1 MDKIIDSKALKANL
15 EQLGNVKIV
24 IPDEHLWF
32 LNLSKDYWGIYKR
45 TEEFLLEFHHPYSN
59 REDIVENLNKLAI
72 GDFWVFKKS
81 SEPDKAI
88 DIILNVFDTLLG
100 EDLSNVLLK
109 QLVYNYLNFF
119 STNES
124 EFVEDEILFKNYI
137 DILDKH
143 FKDKYF
149 SYIGN
154 IRYFL
159 KIFNSADKATTNSN
173 IRKFAFQFLHKLI
186 LKNISFWQETTD
198 IEQWYKDKL
207 SVMSDDYWETVRT
220 LGKDFFHNYHEN
232 VIKTKTIQELCN
244 NAFTFSDII
253 EAFRKKIDDFVK
265 CTEQFCYIFYL
276 LHLPGMVHHRDYL
289 LLDLNNSIKKVA
301 KEANED
307 QIIESIDELF
317 TIFADFKHSHIGL
330 ILDSILTLSKE
341 IINTKSNRLIHYL
354 EIQMI
359 KFGFVNPGISYLT
372 DEWELKVNPNH
383 IKNIRVWLEI
393 IEYNPEMM
401 KKLLSALIINLRIGG
416 IFIFDT
422 NLFQKDVTQLLNTTI
437 SPIYKQIKQLT
448 RIFPV
453 YFNEI
458 GAEGVLR
465 DVSTKIDEM
474 SSRNDKLIHFLRKQI
489 HTEGNNSHIQMT
501 YRIITFWHDLKID
514 NLKKAVP
521 QNVIDNIEIDGH
533 WVQGVHEAL
542 TKVCCKNKLSL
553 DAFLSLENPEK
564 LLDKIDHTNKD
575 NLTRISLIIELYKLL
590 VEKYSFE
597 TNNIIEIIKRHPFV
611 STEEILQLELLL
623 EKEDNLEALSFIFT
637 LMKKLNQIIFDPVYS
652 EGWDNIYYKRHI
664 AVGIPSMYGKYHEKK
679 FEALGLT
686 FRLERI
692 ASVLVGKI
700 IKSLNT
706 EYFTAKT
713 LNHIFTVISLLREG
727 LSLDGIYDQGFDS
740 KLKMYQYS
748 LKSGSFTINQ
758 YINLFEFM
766 ETGVREI
773 TNKYFIRPYEK
784 LLEIIVPQ
792 YIKGKKVNNPLEL
805 KKIII
810 QKSEVFYR
818 ELLSSAFLIQSLD
831 NFIGKVLTNLRK
843 MSENLSIEEVHSIM
857 TYNPELAF
865 SPLYAETP
873 VVDNQVYIGSK
884 AYYLKSLYL
893 LGYPVP
899 PGFVI
904 TTEIFRRI
912 NFIPKL
918 KSLSK
923 EIDNFI
929 KSHVLQLEKMAG
941 LKFGDPQKPLLLS
954 VRSGAAMS
962 MPGAMNTFLNVGLND
977 EITETLSKQPN
988 FGWTSWDCYRRLLQ
1002 TWGMSFGINRN
1013 EFDQIM
1019 EDYKQKYNIS
1029 QKLDFPNNIM
1039 RDMAYSYKQLL
1050 IDNNVTFESNP
1061 YLQLKQAILS
1071 VFRSWST
1078 ERAIVY
1084 REHLQIDEEWGTAV
1098 TVQQMVFGNIHLESG
1113 SGVFFTRDIQDNT
1126 PTMHVTGDFSFL
1138 SQGED
1143 IVGGLINTLPMSERQ
1158 RKKYYSKSPVS
1169 LESVFPDIYQRLKE
1183 ISKELLEIHGFGH
1196 QEIEFTFET
1205 SDPKDLY
1212 ILQTRD
1218 MLTNLQEEI
1227 MVFDVPREKMQK
1239 VGSGIGIGKGVLS
1252 GVIVFDHEDLIKLK
1266 KNHPDKKSILVR
1278 PDTVPDDIG
1287 IIIECDGLL
1296 TGKGGATSHAAVTA
1310 SSLGKICIVNCV
1322 DLSVY
1327 EKEKKCDINGIVFN
1341 SFDGI
1346 SIDGNNGNVFKGNY
1360 PIKIKE
1366 L

>member
-1 MDKIIDSKALKANL
+1 MDNIIDSTALKANL
-15 EQLGNVKIV
+15 EQLGEVKIV

-32 LNLSKDYWGIYKR
+32 LNLSKDYWGIQKR
-45 TEEFLLEFHHPYSN
+45 TEEFLLEFHHPYPN

-72 GDFWVFKKS
+72 GDFWVYKKS
-81 SEPDKAI
+81 SDSNKAI
-88 DIILNVFDTLLG
+88 SIILGIFDTLLG
-100 EDLSNVLLK
+100 EDLSDVLLK
-109 QLVYNYLNFF
+109 QLIYNYLNFF
-119 STNES
+119 STNETS
-124 EFVEDEILFKNYI
+124 FTHNEILFKDYI
-137 DILDKH
+137 EILDKH
-143 FKDKYF
+143 FEDKYL

-159 KIFNSADKATTNSN
+159 KIFETTDDTSTNPT
-173 IRKFAFQFLHKLI
+173 IRQTVFQFLHKLI
-186 LKNISFWQETTD
+186 LKNVNFWQETTN
-198 IEQWYKDKL
+198 IEQWYKEKI
-207 SVMSDDYWETVRT
+207 SVMSDNYWETINT
-220 LGKDFFHNYHEN
+220 LGKDFFEKYHNN
-232 VIKTKTIQELCN
+232 VIKAETIQELRKS
-244 NAFTFSDII
+244 AFTFSDII
-253 EAFRKKIDDFVK
+253 GAFRKKTDDFVK

-289 LLDLNNSIKKVA
+289 LLDLNNAIKKVA
-301 KEANED
+301 KEADEE
-307 QIIESIDELF
+307 QILKSIDELF
-317 TIFADFKHSHIGL
+317 TIFADFKKTHIAL
-330 ILDSILTLSKE
+330 VLDSILTLSKE
-341 IINTKSNRLIHYL
+341 IINTNSNNLIHHL
-354 EIQMI
+354 EYQMI
-359 KFGFVNPGISYLT
+359 RFGFVNPGISYLT
-372 DEWELKVNPNH
+372 DDWELKVNPNH

-422 NLFQKDVTQLLNTTI
+422 NLFQKDVTQLLNTNI

-501 YRIITFWHDLKID
+501 YRIITFWYDLEIK

-521 QNVIDNIEIDGH
+521 QNVIDNIEIDSC

-542 TKVCCKNKLSL
+542 TKVCRQNKLSL
-553 DAFLSLENPEK
+553 NDFLSIEDPQE
-564 LLDKIDHTNKD
+564 LLNKTKHANKD
-575 NLTRISLIIELYKLL
+575 DIKRLTLIIELYKLL

-611 STEEILQLELLL
+611 NSEEISHLAALL
-623 EKEDNLEALSFIFT
+623 EKEDNLEALSLIFS
-637 LMKKLNQIIFDPVYS
+637 LMKKLNEIIFDPTHS

-692 ASVLVGKI
+692 ASVLVSKI
-700 IKSLNT
+700 IKDFNT

-713 LNHIFTVISLLREG
+713 LNDIFTVISLLREG

-748 LKSGSFTINQ
+748 LKSGSFTISQ

-766 ETGVREI
+766 ETGIKGI
-773 TNKYFIRPYEK
+773 TNKYFIRPYES

-792 YIKGKKVNNPLEL
+792 YITEKKLGDPVEL
-805 KKIII
+805 KKIIL
-810 QKSEVFYR
+810 QKSEMFYR

-831 NFIGKVLTNLRK
+831 YFIGKVLTNLRK
-843 MSENLSIEEVHSIM
+843 MIKSLSHDEVNSIM
-857 TYNPELAF
+857 TYNPDLAF
-865 SPLYAETP
+865 SPLYIEKPT
-873 VVDNQVYIGSK
+873 VDNQVFIGSK
-884 AYYLKSLYL
+884 AYYLKKLYL
-893 LGYPVP
+893 KGYPVP

-918 KSLSK
+918 SSLSN
-923 EIDNFI
+923 EIDNTI
-929 KSHVLQLEKMAG
+929 KSHVLQLEKMTG
-941 LKFGDPQKPLLLS
+941 LKFGDPEKPLLLS

-977 EITETLSKQPN
+977 EICEILSKQPN

-1019 EDYKQKYNIS
+1019 LDYKQKYDIS
-1029 QKLDFPNNIM
+1029 QKLGFSNKIM
-1039 RDMAYSYKQLL
+1039 KEMAFSYKQLL
-1050 IDNNVTFESNP
+1050 VDHNISFESDP
-1061 YLQLKQAILS
+1061 YLQLKQAIVS

-1078 ERAIVY
+1078 DRAIVY
-1084 REHLQIDEEWGTAV
+1084 RHHMQIDEEWGTAV
-1098 TVQQMVFGNIHLESG
+1098 TVQQMVFGNIHQESG

-1126 PTMHVTGDFSFL
+1126 PTMHITGDFSFL

-1158 RKKYYSKSPVS
+1158 RKRYYSKSEIS
-1169 LESVFPDIYQRLKE
+1169 LESVFPAIYQRLKE
-1183 ISKELLEIHGFGH
+1183 ISKELIEIHGFGH

-1218 MLTNLQEEI
+1218 MSTNQQNEI
-1227 MVFDVPREKMQK
+1227 MVFDVPREKMHK

-1252 GVIVFDHEDLIKLK
+1252 GLLVFDHEDVVNLK
-1266 KNHPDKKSILVR
+1266 KHHPDKKAILVR
-1278 PDTVPDDIG
+1278 PDTVPDDIA

-1310 SSLGKICIVNCV
+1310 SALGKICIVNCV

-1327 EKEKKCDINGIVFN
+1327 EKQKKCDISGVEFN
-1341 SFDGI
+1341 AFDGI

-1360 PIKIKE
+1360 PIKIEE